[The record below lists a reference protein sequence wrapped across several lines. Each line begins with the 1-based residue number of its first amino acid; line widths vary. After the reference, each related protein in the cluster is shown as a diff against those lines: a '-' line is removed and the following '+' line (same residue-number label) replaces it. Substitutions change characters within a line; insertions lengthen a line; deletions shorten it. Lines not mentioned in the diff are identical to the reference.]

1 MRAERITPE
10 ASRGKG
16 WARVPFKD
24 CEAPSELASMAIV
37 RPRHMEQYLGRK
49 GWQISESRLPLIIE
63 AGESEFDL
71 LLEPAVVQHLEV
83 ASNYEFWFYNR
94 SVQLIHHIVVR
105 WAGVSYRAPIGK
117 ESPIEV
123 IQPDDLPPVQ
133 PIFGYDGTANR
144 FETPAHPD
152 NVGSRTAVTGFGS
165 AWATAADPGVAP
177 SKVEA
182 PSQPAEVIFTTSST
196 SLTPPEPQP
205 SRALNRAAA
214 TRVRCG
220 NQNCGYE
227 ILDSMKWCPI
237 CGEKQ

>member
-1 MRAERITPE
+1 MRVERITPE
-10 ASRGKG
+10 TSRGKG

-37 RPRHMEQYLGRK
+37 RPRHMDQYLGRK

-63 AGESEFDL
+63 AHESEFDL

-94 SVQLIHHIVVR
+94 SVQLLYLMVVR
-105 WAGVSYRAPIGK
+105 WAGISYRAPIGK

-123 IQPDDLPPVQ
+123 IQPDVLPPLQ
-133 PIFGYDGTANR
+133 PIFGIDGNTNHFEPTA
-144 FETPAHPD
+144 EPE
-152 NVGSRTAVTGFGS
+152 NVGSRTAVTGFGT
-165 AWATAADPGVAP
+165 AWATAPDPGVAP
-177 SKVEA
+177 SEVEA
-182 PSQPAEVIFTTSST
+182 RGQPAEGFFATSST
-196 SLTPPEPQP
+196 SPTQPEPLP
-205 SRALNRAAA
+205 SRTHNRAVAA
-214 TRVRCG
+214 RIRCG

-237 CGEKQ
+237 CGEQQ